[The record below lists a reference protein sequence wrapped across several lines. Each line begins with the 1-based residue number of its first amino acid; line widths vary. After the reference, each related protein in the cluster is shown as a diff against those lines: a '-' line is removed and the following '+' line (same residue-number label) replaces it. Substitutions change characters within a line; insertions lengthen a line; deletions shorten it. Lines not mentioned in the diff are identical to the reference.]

1 MPLIDDIQN
10 TLPEDLP
17 PDLSTYLFFD
27 KVRARWVIEN
37 PEEKECFEF
46 NPILERWVP
55 VIQDYLP
62 EKRPHDEV
70 STSEDLKREKRQ
82 RLDELKQEKE
92 ELRQFRRNRNTCIY
106 VSQIPQDIT
115 YEELEAVFGKY
126 GVLAQDLRTG
136 SSKIKMYKD
145 DEDHFKGDCLIEYLK
160 EESCDLAIELLD
172 ETKLRPTDESPIR
185 VSKAEFNNKAE
196 QKPRVKMKTK
206 ERLQLKKKIERI
218 HKKVNDWSDTEEDD
232 ETRRL
237 REEKT
242 LIFKHCFT
250 LKELEDDPGAILDI
264 KEDIREGCEEIG
276 EVTNVVL
283 YDLEEEG
290 IVSVRFK
297 SAVAA
302 NNCISKMNGRYFGG
316 RRLQVEKYDGITQY
330 KKSSGDAAEG
340 DRLDR
345 FAQWVEGPSI
355 DRQ

>member
-1 MPLIDDIQN
+1 MPLIDEIQGI
-10 TLPEDLP
+10 LPEDLP
-17 PDLSTYLFFD
+17 DDLSSYLLFD
-27 KVRARWVIEN
+27 KVRSRWLIDN

-55 VIQDYLP
+55 VIQNYQP
-62 EKRPHDEV
+62 EKRPHEQV

-82 RLDELKQEKE
+82 RLEELKQEKE
-92 ELRQFRRNRNTCIY
+92 ELRQYRKRRNSCIY
-106 VSQIPQDIT
+106 VSQVPKDIS
-115 YEELEAVFGKY
+115 YEELEATFGKY
-126 GVLAQDLRTG
+126 GVVAQDLRTG

-145 DEDHFKGDCLIEYLK
+145 EENHFKGDCLIEYLK

-172 ETKLRPTDESPIR
+172 DTKLRPTDEFPIR
-185 VSKAEFNNKAE
+185 VSKAEFSYTTE
-196 QKPRVKMKTK
+196 QKPRVKMKPK

-232 ETRRL
+232 EMRRL

-250 LKELEDDPGAILDI
+250 LKELEDDPAAILDI

-276 EVTNVVL
+276 EITNVVL

-297 SAVAA
+297 SATAA
-302 NNCISKMNGRYFGG
+302 NDCIAKMNGRYFGG
-316 RRLQVEKYDGITQY
+316 HRLHVEKYDGVTQY
-330 KKSSGDAAEG
+330 KKSAGDAAER

-345 FAQWVEGPSI
+345 FAQWVEG
-355 DRQ
+355 Q